1 MGKLSCSKRARVVG
15 KRRDE
20 EATAILV
27 MLNLKWPLLV
37 IEIEKE
43 GNTIPLCM
51 PTPCVVALVH
61 IAVAAP
67 SSEHVEGGVMQA

>member
-1 MGKLSCSKRARVVG
+1 VVG
-15 KRRDE
+15 KRHNE

-27 MLNLKWPLLV
+27 TSNLKWPLLV
-37 IEIEKE
+37 IEIVKE
-43 GNTIPLCM
+43 GNTTHLCM
-51 PTPCVVALVH
+51 PMPFAAALVH